1 MEDQQKA
8 FFVGFQGKR
17 KTEGKHKNKKTL
29 PLCNFCGEKIAR
41 QEITKVSG
49 GVALS
54 CFDCIPRNHFLPWII
69 SRKEM

>member
-1 MEDQQKA
+1 MDSLVKMSD
-8 FFVGFQGKR
+8 
-17 KTEGKHKNKKTL
+17 
-29 PLCNFCGEKIAR
+29 NFYKIAR